1 MHIVLI
7 STPIGFLG
15 SGKGGGVE
23 LTLNSLVTGLL
34 ALGHKVDVV
43 APKNSKLSE
52 VSEKAVLHF
61 VEGEEQNSWQHQDYY
76 SSITLPDNSLLAG
89 MIVKAI
95 AIGKKADIILNFS
108 YDWLPIWITQNID
121 IPIAHIISMGSESF
135 VISNLI
141 SSVYCKY
148 PNNFAFHSQTQSSDY
163 PFIKNPII
171 VGNGF
176 KLDNYT
182 FQNSKGGP
190 IGWVGRVAPEKG
202 LEDAVYVANA
212 LGEKLNVWG
221 IVQDESYALKIE
233 KSFSPGIVE
242 WKGFLETGNLQK
254 ELGTCRA
261 LLNTPKWNEAYGN
274 VVVEA
279 LACGVP
285 VVAYKR
291 GGPGEIIKHGF
302 TGYLVKPD
310 DKDSLLSY
318 LKLIDKIDRK
328 DCREWVENNASSNIF
343 ASKVVS
349 WLNTVIKE
357 YKSQNYLK

>member
-34 ALGHKVDVV
+34 AKGHEVDVV
-43 APKNSKLSE
+43 APKNSKLLDASKK
-52 VSEKAVLHF
+52 VKLHF
-61 VEGEEQNSWQHQDYY
+61 VEGNEQKSWQHIDYY
-76 SSITLPDNSLLAG
+76 SSVNIPNNSLLSG
-89 MIVKAI
+89 MIEKAI
-95 AIGKKADIILNFS
+95 AIGEKADIILNFS
-108 YDWLPIWITQNID
+108 YDWLPIWMTLNIN

-141 SSVYCKY
+141 ANVYSKF
-148 PNNFAFHSQTQSSDY
+148 PNNFAFHSKTQAYDY
-163 PFIKNPII
+163 PFIVNPII

-176 KLDNYT
+176 NLDNYI
-182 FQNSKGGP
+182 FQDCKNGP
-190 IGWVGRVAPEKG
+190 LGWVGRVAPEKG
-202 LEDAVYVANA
+202 LEDAAYVANE

-221 IVQDESYALKIE
+221 IIQDKSYALKIE
-233 KSFSPGIVE
+233 KLFSPGILE
-242 WKGFLETGNLQK
+242 WKGFLETHKLQK

-291 GGPGEIIKHGF
+291 GGPSEIIQHGK
-302 TGYLVKPD
+302 TGFLSEPNNKE
-310 DKDSLLSY
+310 SLLRY
-318 LKLIDKIDRK
+318 LKIINKIDRK
-328 DCREWVENNASSNIF
+328 DCRKWVENNASSNIF
-343 ASKVVS
+343 ASKVLN
-349 WLNTVIKE
+349 WLKTVIKE
-357 YKSQNYLK
+357 KQSQDLP